1 MARFPRLISEN
12 VNHSL
17 EVNMKKAA
25 LVAFMVLLGLSL
37 SPLVLFAQTQAD
49 EEEVV
54 KSLLQTGKK
63 AIVVD
68 NMGFTESESKA
79 FWPVYD
85 EFQQLKQKLNERT
98 IKVLTEY
105 IDGYETL
112 TNEQAEALLKEYVAI
127 EKERADLKSVFL
139 PKFTKILPAKKVA
152 RYYQIENKLEAMV
165 RYEFAKEVPL
175 VK

>member
-1 MARFPRLISEN
+1 
-12 VNHSL
+12 
-17 EVNMKKAA
+17 MKKAA
-25 LVAFMVLLGLSL
+25 FVAFVVVLGLSL
-37 SPLVLFAQTQAD
+37 FPLALCAQTQAD

-54 KSLLQTGKK
+54 KSLLQAGKK
-63 AIVVD
+63 AIIID

-98 IKVLTEY
+98 IKVLTDY
-105 IDGYETL
+105 MDGYETL
-112 TNEQAEALLKEYVAI
+112 TNEKAETLLKEYLAI
-127 EKERADLKSVFL
+127 EKERADLKSAFL
-139 PKFTKILPAKKVA
+139 PKFTKILPARKVA

-165 RYEFAKEVPL
+165 KYEFSKEVPL

>member
-1 MARFPRLISEN
+1 
-12 VNHSL
+12 
-17 EVNMKKAA
+17 MKKAA

-112 TNEQAEALLKEYVAI
+112 TNEKAEALLKEYVAI
-127 EKERADLKSVFL
+127 EKERADLKSAFL

-165 RYEFAKEVPL
+165 KYEFAKEVPL